1 MKILSRIL
9 SFLLAFLLM
18 ALPCLA
24 ENPPMAGRR
33 PLAPK
38 ADPLYAKAIRLRP
51 RYKTL
56 YLAEEP
62 NSVKF
67 PLTVDT
73 IPERQLLA
81 EGGNPVIWESENEA
95 VATVDENGVIT
106 AVGMGTTRIRA
117 SVQARTRVLR
127 VFCRVRVRA
136 VPVRSISI
144 NPNHLNLD
152 LSNELSSSSAQL
164 TAKVLPENASCK
176 KVIWESSNDSIATVE
191 NGLVKA
197 KGKGFCTIT
206 ATDVMT
212 RKKTAST
219 NVCCFKRNE
228 MIEVVFT
235 AGGDLVLG
243 GDKKKKT
250 DLHFANC
257 IKGEDGQ
264 PDYRYVLENL
274 FPLLDKDDFSIFNLE
289 CPLLG
294 RGSPRKPSRK
304 FNFCGKPE
312 YAMILKAG
320 SVEVAN
326 IVNNHA
332 HDYGTKPQTVNI
344 LKDAGII
351 ISDEQIKSDA
361 NVLTTKD
368 GVRVGFIGFFGPVSS
383 NTITS
388 RIKTAKDRSKC
399 DMLVASFHFCDAV
412 EHSHAVRSS
421 QIRQAR
427 AAVNAGAAVVLGHH
441 THVPSAIEVYNGV
454 YIYYGLGSTQSSGKN
469 FGRRNIYN
477 TFLTQQTILF
487 DPVTKYTLCEVPT
500 IYPIC
505 PTSAPV
511 TEENNCQ
518 PISLKPGD
526 DRFKYVLDVLDI
538 YARRARLNPAPFHI
552 GTIG

>member
-243 GDKKKKT
+243 GDKKKE
-250 DLHFANC
+250 DRPALRQLH
-257 IKGEDGQ
+257 K
-264 PDYRYVLENL
+264 R
-274 FPLLDKDDFSIFNLE
+274 
-289 CPLLG
+289 
-294 RGSPRKPSRK
+294 RRW
-304 FNFCGKPE
+304 
-312 YAMILKAG
+312 
-320 SVEVAN
+320 
-326 IVNNHA
+326 
-332 HDYGTKPQTVNI
+332 
-344 LKDAGII
+344 
-351 ISDEQIKSDA
+351 
-361 NVLTTKD
+361 
-368 GVRVGFIGFFGPVSS
+368 
-383 NTITS
+383 
-388 RIKTAKDRSKC
+388 
-399 DMLVASFHFCDAV
+399 
-412 EHSHAVRSS
+412 
-421 QIRQAR
+421 
-427 AAVNAGAAVVLGHH
+427 AA
-441 THVPSAIEVYNGV
+441 
-454 YIYYGLGSTQSSGKN
+454 
-469 FGRRNIYN
+469 
-477 TFLTQQTILF
+477 
-487 DPVTKYTLCEVPT
+487 
-500 IYPIC
+500 
-505 PTSAPV
+505 
-511 TEENNCQ
+511 
-518 PISLKPGD
+518 
-526 DRFKYVLDVLDI
+526 
-538 YARRARLNPAPFHI
+538 
-552 GTIG
+552 

>member
-1 MKILSRIL
+1 MKILPRIL

-24 ENPPMAGRR
+24 ENPPMAGGR

-81 EGGNPVIWESENEA
+81 EGGNPVIWESENEN

-136 VPVRSISI
+136 VPVRSITLS
-144 NPNHLNLD
+144 PGYLALD
-152 LSNELSSSSAQL
+152 LSGQKEAQL

-191 NGLVKA
+191 NGRVKA

-212 RKKTAST
+212 RKKTAFT

-250 DLHFANC
+250 DLRFANC

-264 PDYRYVLENL
+264 PDYGYVLRNL
-274 FPLLDKDDFSIFNLE
+274 KPLLEKDDFSIFNLE

-294 RGSPRKPSRK
+294 RGSPRKPSRT
-304 FNFCGKPE
+304 FNFYGKPE
-312 YAMILKAG
+312 YAKILKAG

-368 GVRVGFIGFFGPVSS
+368 GVRVGFIGFFGPVGAY
-383 NTITS
+383 TITS
-388 RIKTAKDRSKC
+388 RVKTAKAKC
-399 DMLVASFHFCDAV
+399 DMLVVSFHFCDAR
-412 EHSHAVRSS
+412 EHSHVVYSS

-441 THVPSAIEVYNGV
+441 THVPSAIEVYEGV
-454 YIYYGLGSTQSSGKN
+454 YIYYGLGSTQSSGKS
-469 FGRRNIYN
+469 FGRAKIYN

-487 DPVTKYTLCEVPT
+487 DPATKYTLCEVPT

-518 PISLKPGD
+518 PTRLYPGD
-526 DRFKYVLDVLDI
+526 DRFDYVLGVLDT
-538 YARRARLNPAPFHI
+538 YARRARLNPAPFHL
-552 GTIG
+552 G